1 MADVVE
7 MGTVLGVSH
16 EGAAVRL
23 PVDAVV
29 VRVFKSILWLGNQVK
44 QFSPIDALSVG
55 RSISWQ
61 QLGLAFGLIVVLFG
75 GIISSIGAAIF
86 SRRELATTQGTQ

>member
-1 MADVVE
+1 
-7 MGTVLGVSH
+7 
-16 EGAAVRL
+16 
-23 PVDAVV
+23 
-29 VRVFKSILWLGNQVK
+29 LGNQVK

-75 GIISSIGAAIF
+75 GIVGSIGAAIF
-86 SRRELATTQGTQ
+86 SRRELATAQGTQ